1 MKKRNLGHFS
11 RDEFRCADRFKSYYQ
26 GEEISSFLIFFF
38 FFFFFTEANNWTN
51 TTRLT
56 TFFYRVLT
64 HALNEII
71 QIENNDS
78 YLPQP
83 ISSNQIGVTPQNL
96 PLACRG
102 TIPYLSSQWY

>member
-26 GEEISSFLIFFF
+26 GEEISSFLI
-38 FFFFFTEANNWTN
+38 FFFFTEANNWTN

-83 ISSNQIGVTPQNL
+83 ISSNQIGLTPQNL
-96 PLACRG
+96 PLARRG
-102 TIPYLSSQWY
+102 TIPYLSCQWY